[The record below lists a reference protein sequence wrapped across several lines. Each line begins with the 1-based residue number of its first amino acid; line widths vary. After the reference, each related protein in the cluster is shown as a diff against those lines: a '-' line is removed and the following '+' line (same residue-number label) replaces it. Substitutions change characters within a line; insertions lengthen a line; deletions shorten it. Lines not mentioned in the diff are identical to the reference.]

1 MIHGGGFIVGSIE
14 TEHIG
19 AVLTAADLGAV
30 LISVDYRLAPEHRYP
45 AALHDCYAALTYIHA
60 EADALG
66 VDTSRVAL
74 MGASAGGGLAAATAL
89 LARDQGGPALC
100 FQMLHIPELDDR
112 LQTRSMESFVDTPV
126 WNRPLAEQSWRA
138 YLGDIAG
145 SSDVPMYAAPARA
158 TDLHGL
164 PPAYV
169 STAEND
175 PLRDEGITY
184 ALGLLHAGV
193 SVELHQFPG
202 TFHGSALVMSAA
214 VSRRAQQESA
224 AVLRRALGVAEA
236 AGPAAA
242 LSHPRSVQA
251 LRDQHADSRCDRQRR
266 VGQPEQAGP
275 LEVGVLPGAVRPAEP
290 EDPGQRAADEE
301 IRAHVQPDE
310 ERVGVRWL
318 AAARRDAAGRLL
330 TSTLVTAAAA
340 AVPQA
345 FRCAS
350 IIAGP
355 SHARPSVPSAT
366 ASPRSPTST
375 GRPRNS
381 RAWRAVAGS
390 DAERAVPA
398 LDRPEQ
404 DGPDAHRCDGHGRR
418 AQRDHEHRDRGDGEQ
433 AEADRRALGFADRC
447 DRRAQRTVMPC
458 ADDERGH
465 RRGRQGGKAMWRNK
479 APPERCRCP
488 STMRLVR
495 LDPGS

>member
-1 MIHGGGFIVGSIE
+1 MIDPELAAFVEAMPAFDLNDPVAARAGFEAIIVEIAREVPQADMLDIDDRMIPGWAGDPDVKVRVYRPKNGIGAPVPGVVMIHGGGFIVGSIE

-30 LISVDYRLAPEHRYP
+30 VISVDYRLAPEHRYP
-45 AALHDCYAALTYIHA
+45 DALHDCYAALTYIHA

-89 LARDQGGPALC
+89 FARDQGGPALC

-224 AVLRRALGVAEA
+224 AVLRRALGVAER
-236 AGPAAA
+236 G
-242 LSHPRSVQA
+242 
-251 LRDQHADSRCDRQRR
+251 
-266 VGQPEQAGP
+266 
-275 LEVGVLPGAVRPAEP
+275 
-290 EDPGQRAADEE
+290 
-301 IRAHVQPDE
+301 
-310 ERVGVRWL
+310 
-318 AAARRDAAGRLL
+318 
-330 TSTLVTAAAA
+330 
-340 AVPQA
+340 
-345 FRCAS
+345 
-350 IIAGP
+350 
-355 SHARPSVPSAT
+355 
-366 ASPRSPTST
+366 
-375 GRPRNS
+375 
-381 RAWRAVAGS
+381 AGS
-390 DAERAVPA
+390 A
-398 LDRPEQ
+398 
-404 DGPDAHRCDGHGRR
+404 
-418 AQRDHEHRDRGDGEQ
+418 
-433 AEADRRALGFADRC
+433 
-447 DRRAQRTVMPC
+447 
-458 ADDERGH
+458 
-465 RRGRQGGKAMWRNK
+465 
-479 APPERCRCP
+479 
-488 STMRLVR
+488 S
-495 LDPGS
+495 